1 MKDKFIAKVP
11 DSYIPHPQ
19 LSARTQWEC
28 SFNAACW
35 VRLLQGRHS
44 KISLTIKFID
54 QDNITKE
61 VKVDSGS
68 GEFGGS
74 VLLSGL
80 VTIHAVGRIA
90 DMSVHLEVPDH
101 CPPYVV
107 DELFV
112 QSTDKAAAKV
122 PKLVTVASL

>member
-35 VRLLQGRHS
+35 VRLLQARPC
-44 KISLTIKFID
+44 KISLVLKFID
-54 QDNITKE
+54 QDNISKE
-61 VKVDSGS
+61 IKIDTGS
-68 GEFGGS
+68 SELGGS
-74 VLLSGL
+74 ILLSGL
-80 VTIHAVGRIA
+80 VLVRAVGRIA
-90 DMSVHLEVPDH
+90 DMSVHLEVPDNS
-101 CPPYVV
+101 PAYVV

-112 QSTDKAAAKV
+112 QSTEKSAAKV
-122 PKLVTVASL
+122 PKLVTVARH